1 MTDEV
6 YGRLREQLDQYGVG
20 FPSTPSGVEMKI
32 LKKLFTE
39 EEAQMFLHL
48 SLMGEP
54 AQAIADRLKKDRA
67 ETAARLDRMAD
78 KGLLFRLR
86 KKDKTALYAA
96 IPFVIGIYEFQVGSL
111 DKEMAVLME
120 QYFEEAFSEQI
131 TKQTPPLRPIAVNR
145 SFQVSWNVAPY
156 EDARQMVKGQKEI
169 AVAKCIC
176 RMEKALVG
184 DGCDKPL
191 EVCLSFGPEARYY
204 VDLGVARWIGQ
215 EEALN
220 ILDRCDEA
228 GLVPQPTNSQN
239 PVAMCNC
246 CGDCCGVLRSLKKH
260 PRPSEIVLSN
270 YYAQVDAEL
279 CTACETCLDRCQ
291 MEAIDMG
298 ADGVAVV
305 DLDRCIGCGL
315 CVSTCPTE
323 ALCLKTKEPRREP
336 PVRFKDA
343 VIEMA
348 RERGTDLIPMSMK
361 KA

>member
-1 MTDEV
+1 MADDIYTQ
-6 YGRLREQLDQYGVG
+6 LREQLDQYGVG

-32 LKKLFTE
+32 LRKLFTE
-39 EEAQMFLHL
+39 EEAHMFLHL
-48 SLMGEP
+48 SLMGET
-54 AQAIADRLKKDRA
+54 ADAIADRLKRDRV
-67 ETAARLDRMAD
+67 ETAALLESMAD

-86 KKDKTALYAA
+86 KKDDTVLYAA

-111 DKEMAVLME
+111 DNEMAMLME

-156 EDARQMVKGQKEI
+156 EDARQMVKSQKEI

-176 RMEKALVG
+176 RMEKELVG
-184 DGCDKPL
+184 ESCGKPL

-204 VDLGVARWIGQ
+204 VDLGVARWIDQ

-220 ILDRCDEA
+220 ILDQCDEA

-270 YYAQVDAEL
+270 YYAEVDAEL
-279 CTACETCLDRCQ
+279 CSACETCLDRCQ
-291 MEAIDMG
+291 MDAITMG
-298 ADGVAVV
+298 PEDVAVV

-315 CVSTCPTE
+315 CVSTCPSE
-323 ALCLKTKEPRREP
+323 ALSLKPKEKRREP
-336 PVRFKDA
+336 PVKYQDS
-343 VIEMA
+343 VVEMA
-348 RERGTDLIPMSMK
+348 KERGTSLIPIVMR